1 MKKAIITGCT
11 GCIGVALINELVANG
26 VEVTAVIRENSSR
39 KDAIPSGVKIIECSL
54 DNIRE
59 LYRFLPHDYDVFYHF
74 AWDGTIGQSR
84 NNFKLQCDNIKYAI
98 DAVNVAKE
106 LGCKRF
112 IGAGS
117 QAEYGRI
124 EGVLTPE
131 TPCNPEN
138 GYGISKLAAGNM
150 TRLECN
156 RVGIEHIW
164 TRILSV
170 YGPNDGAGTMI
181 MSGILDML
189 CDIVPK
195 FTKGEQ
201 MWDYLYCTDAARAM
215 RLIGEK
221 GKNGAVYCIG
231 GGKAEKLSNYIEKM
245 RDAVRNSGKEN
256 AEVQLGAVS
265 YADKQVM
272 HLCADISALTQDTG
286 FLPEVSFEQGIEQT
300 VNWVRKKYRI

>member
-26 VEVTAVIRENSSR
+26 VEVTAVIRENSTR
-39 KDAIPSGVKIIECSL
+39 KEAIPSGVKIVECSL
-54 DNIRE
+54 DNISQ
-59 LYRFLPHDYDVFYHF
+59 LHRFLPHDYDVFYHF

-117 QAEYGRI
+117 QAEYGRV

-138 GYGISKLAAGNM
+138 GYGIAKLAAGSM

-181 MSGILDML
+181 MTGILDML
-189 CDIVPK
+189 CDIVPQ

-201 MWDYLYCTDAARAM
+201 MWDYLYCTDAAKAM
-215 RLIGEK
+215 RLIAEK

-231 GGKAEKLSNYIEKM
+231 GGKAEKLSDYIEKM
-245 RDAVRNSGKEN
+245 RDAVKKSGKEN
-256 AEVQLGAVS
+256 AKVQLGAVP

-286 FLPEVSFEQGIEQT
+286 FIPEVSFEQGIEQT
-300 VNWVRKKYRI
+300 VNWVRKNYKV

>member
-11 GCIGVALINELVANG
+11 GCIGVALIKELLANG
-26 VEVTAVIRENSSR
+26 IEVTAVIRENSTR
-39 KDAIPSGVKIIECSL
+39 KDAIPGGVNIVECSL
-54 DNIRE
+54 DNIRN
-59 LYRFLPHDYDVFYHF
+59 LHRFLPHDYDVFYHF

-84 NNFKLQCDNIKYAI
+84 NNFKLQCDNIKYAV
-98 DAVNVAKE
+98 DAVNAAKE

-117 QAEYGRI
+117 QAEYGRV

-138 GYGISKLAAGNM
+138 GYGIAKLAAGNM
-150 TRLECN
+150 TRLECD

-170 YGPNDGAGTMI
+170 YGPNDGMGTMI

-201 MWDYLYCTDAARAM
+201 MWDYLYCADAAKAM
-215 RLIGEK
+215 RLIAEK
-221 GKNGAVYCIG
+221 GKNGSVYCIG
-231 GGKAEKLSNYIEKM
+231 SGKAEKLSDYIEMMREAVKM
-245 RDAVRNSGKEN
+245 SGKEN
-256 AEVQLGAVS
+256 AEVQLGAVA

-272 HLCADISALTQDTG
+272 HLCADISALTRDTG
-286 FLPEVSFEQGIEQT
+286 FVPEISFEQGIKQT
-300 VNWVRKKYRI
+300 VDWIRRKFRV

>member
-39 KDAIPSGVKIIECSL
+39 KDAIPGGVKIVECSL

-59 LYRFLPHDYDVFYHF
+59 LPRLLPNDYDVFYHF

-84 NNFKLQCDNIKYAI
+84 NDFKLQCDNIKHSI
-98 DAVNVAKE
+98 EAVNAAKA

-117 QAEYGRI
+117 QAEYGRAD
-124 EGVLTPE
+124 GVLTPE

-138 GYGISKLAAGNM
+138 GYGIAKLAAGNM
-150 TRLECN
+150 TRLECE
-156 RVGIEHIW
+156 RIGIEHVW

-170 YGPNDGAGTMI
+170 YGPNDGSATMI
-181 MSGILDML
+181 TSGILDML
-189 CDIVPK
+189 SGITPE

-201 MWDYLYCTDAARAM
+201 MWDYLYCSDAARAM
-215 RLIGEK
+215 RLIAEK

-231 GGKAEKLSNYIEKM
+231 GGKVEPLSAYIEKM
-245 RDAVRNSGKEN
+245 RDAVIKCGKEDAQVN
-256 AEVQLGAVS
+256 LGAVP
-265 YADKQVM
+265 YAPKQVM
-272 HLCADISALTQDTG
+272 YLCADISALTRDTG
-286 FLPEVSFEQGIEQT
+286 FVPEVSFEQGIEKT
-300 VNWVRKKYRI
+300 VNWIRKKYRI

>member
-11 GCIGVALINELVANG
+11 GCIGVALINELIAND
-26 VEVTAVIRENSSR
+26 VEVTAVIRENSTR
-39 KDAIPSGVKIIECSL
+39 KDVIPNGVKIVECSL
-54 DNIRE
+54 DNIRN
-59 LYRFLPHDYDVFYHF
+59 LPRFLPHDYDVFYHF

-98 DAVNVAKE
+98 DAVNTAKE

-117 QAEYGRI
+117 QAEYGRV
-124 EGVLTPE
+124 EGVLTPD

-138 GYGISKLAAGNM
+138 GYGIAKLAAGSM

-170 YGPNDGAGTMI
+170 YGPNDGVATMI
-181 MSGILDML
+181 MTGILDML

-201 MWDYLYCTDAARAM
+201 MWDYLYCADAAKAM
-215 RLIGEK
+215 RLIAEK

-231 GGKAEKLSNYIEKM
+231 GGKAEKLSSYIEKM
-245 RDAVRNSGKEN
+245 RDAVKNSGKEN
-256 AEVQLGAVS
+256 ARVELGAVP
-265 YADKQVM
+265 YAEKQVM

-286 FLPEVSFEQGIEQT
+286 FVPEVSFEQGIEQT
-300 VNWVRKKYRI
+300 VNWVRKKYRV